1 MLDALVTMGADIRL
15 EEERTW
21 GAEPVADLVVRSSR
35 LRAAEFGGS
44 LIPRAIDELPLL
56 ALAACYAE
64 GETVIRDAGELR
76 LKESDRITTTVAG
89 LQRMGAKVEATE
101 DGMRIIGPQR
111 LSGASVSSYGD
122 HRLAVMLGIA
132 GTVASKET
140 IVRGSSTV
148 AVSYPRFWEDLR
160 QVSMRR

>member
-1 MLDALVTMGADIRL
+1 
-15 EEERTW
+15 
-21 GAEPVADLVVRSSR
+21 
-35 LRAAEFGGS
+35 
-44 LIPRAIDELPLL
+44 
-56 ALAACYAE
+56 
-64 GETVIRDAGELR
+64 
-76 LKESDRITTTVAG
+76 
-89 LQRMGAKVEATE
+89 MGAKVEATE